1 MHHLTSGSLSAQ
13 RGSILLLLQEDEE
26 NILQCVRGSVLF
38 FFSFRVLGVRGDL
51 IQNAENYCYELSVF
65 LFFFFFKD
73 FTSIV
78 IHHLILL
85 ISSAVKCMQTVKALE
100 YEQKA
105 L

>member
-1 MHHLTSGSLSAQ
+1 MKKIYYSV
-13 RGSILLLLQEDEE
+13 
-26 NILQCVRGSVLF
+26 CVEVFL

-65 LFFFFFKD
+65 LFFFFKD

>member
-1 MHHLTSGSLSAQ
+1 MKKIYYSV
-13 RGSILLLLQEDEE
+13 
-26 NILQCVRGSVLF
+26 CVEVF
-38 FFSFRVLGVRGDL
+38 FFSFSFRVLGVRGDL

-65 LFFFFFKD
+65 LSLKD